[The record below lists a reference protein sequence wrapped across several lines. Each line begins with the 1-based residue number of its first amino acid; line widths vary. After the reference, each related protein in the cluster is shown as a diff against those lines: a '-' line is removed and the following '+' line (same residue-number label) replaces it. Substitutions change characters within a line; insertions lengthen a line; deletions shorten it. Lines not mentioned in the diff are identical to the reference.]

1 MVTNHIIISII
12 FITFILSIHCQLNNN
27 NTIQYD
33 LWIKWKLK
41 YKQNYNENI
50 DDLIQFNYWQLNVQ
64 QILLHNLQYD
74 LGIKTYRKSI
84 NQYTAI
90 NWNEYKKRLHH
101 QTIQLNSLIQNKNV
115 VKTADDVIRITNVI
129 DEELPLH
136 FDWRDNDTVTTV
148 KTQDNCG
155 SSWAF
160 AAVEAL
166 EGQLK
171 LKTNKLI
178 PLSAQQLIDCTG
190 DHECVEN
197 PLPVGFDYIKHNG
210 VESEDDYKFVGNV
223 ENCTY
228 NASKVVITASSYS
241 QVLPISED
249 ELQKALY
256 TYGPIAVTIAMTQ
269 EFLDYESGVLIP
281 TDCQDKEA
289 FESVLLVGYGIED
302 EIPYWLIKFSLGTE
316 FGDQGYIKLARNHSN
331 MCHIASYAYYPVI

>member
-115 VKTADDVIRITNVI
+115 VKTAAD
-129 DEELPLH
+129 
-136 FDWRDNDTVTTV
+136 
-148 KTQDNCG
+148 
-155 SSWAF
+155 
-160 AAVEAL
+160 
-166 EGQLK
+166 
-171 LKTNKLI
+171 
-178 PLSAQQLIDCTG
+178 
-190 DHECVEN
+190 
-197 PLPVGFDYIKHNG
+197 
-210 VESEDDYKFVGNV
+210 
-223 ENCTY
+223 
-228 NASKVVITASSYS
+228 
-241 QVLPISED
+241 
-249 ELQKALY
+249 
-256 TYGPIAVTIAMTQ
+256 
-269 EFLDYESGVLIP
+269 
-281 TDCQDKEA
+281 
-289 FESVLLVGYGIED
+289 
-302 EIPYWLIKFSLGTE
+302 
-316 FGDQGYIKLARNHSN
+316 
-331 MCHIASYAYYPVI
+331 